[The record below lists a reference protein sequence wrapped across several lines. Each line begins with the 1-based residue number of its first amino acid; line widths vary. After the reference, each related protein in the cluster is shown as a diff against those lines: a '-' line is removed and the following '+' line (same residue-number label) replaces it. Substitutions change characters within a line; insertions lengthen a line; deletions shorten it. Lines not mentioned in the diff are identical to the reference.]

1 MQQVDAAS
9 LARGYAEI
17 LCADGAMA
25 LLRVHASRSGEAP
38 GREEHLLYAVA
49 RHDELLFV
57 SEEPERATE
66 RFDRLIRERGSDSG
80 DGAGRE
86 DFLATMPMHLPT
98 IRGAAYH
105 RLAAQIPELVA
116 SQEAHA

>member
-17 LCADGAMA
+17 LRADGAMA
-25 LLRVHASRSGEAP
+25 LLRLHARGGGEAP
-38 GREEHLLYAVA
+38 QQEERLLYAVA
-49 RHDELLFV
+49 RHDQLLYV
-57 SEEPERATE
+57 SEQPERATA
-66 RFDRLIRERGSDSG
+66 RFDSLVREHGGEADGSP
-80 DGAGRE
+80 GRE

-105 RLAAQIPELVA
+105 RLAAQVPELSG
-116 SQEAHA
+116 SQEAHL